1 MKNLFVDIRRL
12 LIKLT
17 EELDGHS
24 IGNEMRDDAQ
34 RIIDEIELL
43 LKNKKF
49 IDHIEDE
56 IEEEEFRQVSDDIAE
71 EILTR
76 SCPNGN
82 CEM

>member
-17 EELDGHS
+17 EELDDHS

>member
-17 EELDGHS
+17 EELDDHS

-71 EILTR
+71 EILTK